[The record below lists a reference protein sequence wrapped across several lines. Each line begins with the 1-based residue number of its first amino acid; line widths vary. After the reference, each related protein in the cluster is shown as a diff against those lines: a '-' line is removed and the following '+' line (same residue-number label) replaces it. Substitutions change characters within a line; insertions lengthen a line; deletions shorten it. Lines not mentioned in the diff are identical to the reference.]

1 MSLRIFSIPA
11 FCRVCA
17 AIAVAA
23 AMAAHAQPADT
34 DFIAARDAFQA
45 GDAQRLEK
53 VAPRLK
59 GHLLE
64 AYVGYWQLRL
74 RLDDAD
80 PERVRAFLKRSEGM
94 PLADRLR
101 SEWLKS
107 LGKRGLWDLF
117 AEEYP
122 SRVDSDV
129 ELTCY
134 AVQWR
139 RTQRWRLR
147 ARGRTQLL
155 VQRPAAGRGMPAAF
169 RSDARSRLA
178 HDQ

>member
-1 MSLRIFSIPA
+1 MRLRIFSSSA
-11 FCRVCA
+11 LCRVCA
-17 AIAVAA
+17 AIAVAFGL
-23 AMAAHAQPADT
+23 AAHAQPGDT

-80 PERVRAFLKRSEGM
+80 PERGRAFLKRAEGM

-107 LGKRGLWDLF
+107 LGKRGQWDLF

-122 SRVDSDV
+122 KRIDSDV
-129 ELTCY
+129 EMTCY
-134 AVQWR
+134 AVQWK
-139 RTQRWRLR
+139 R
-147 ARGRTQLL
+147 ASEG
-155 VQRPAAGRGMPAAF
+155 
-169 RSDARSRLA
+169 
-178 HDQ
+178 

>member
-1 MSLRIFSIPA
+1 MRLRIFSGSA
-11 FCRVCA
+11 LCRVCA
-17 AIAVAA
+17 AIAVGFGL
-23 AMAAHAQPADT
+23 AAHAQPGDT

-64 AYVGYWQLRL
+64 AYVGYWQLRV
-74 RLDDAD
+74 RLDQAA
-80 PERVRAFLKRSEGM
+80 PERVREVLQAVGGM

-122 SRVDSDV
+122 KRVDSDV
-129 ELTCY
+129 EL
-134 AVQWR
+134 
-139 RTQRWRLR
+139 
-147 ARGRTQLL
+147 
-155 VQRPAAGRGMPAAF
+155 
-169 RSDARSRLA
+169 
-178 HDQ
+178 